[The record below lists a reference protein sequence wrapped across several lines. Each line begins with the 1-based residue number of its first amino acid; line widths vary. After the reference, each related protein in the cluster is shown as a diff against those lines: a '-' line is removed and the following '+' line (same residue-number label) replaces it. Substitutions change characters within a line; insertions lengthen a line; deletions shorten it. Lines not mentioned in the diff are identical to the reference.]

1 MYALSVS
8 LKYSLNEKLNMSH
21 HPSEQN
27 MIPCCPPL
35 ETKPVCDV
43 MDFHYRLLHQQQS
56 RVSVEVIV
64 HARLQ
69 RCPGPLA
76 LGDLVYSTTLFPGEK
91 VRLFTTDR
99 RTRFTYDSASKVS
112 YRNEQTQE
120 EHFYMSSWSDFMS
133 DLSIKDHARST
144 NTNKGHFDTHGETS
158 GFLETVFSGPS
169 VDVSGNY
176 NSESTSDFL
185 RELSQHA
192 RASHHRAEM
201 GARASSTVSIGEVSS
216 RSHVQTESQDHFESS
231 SREFSNPNKCHA
243 VTFYFYRINKMQ
255 HVKFTIESIE
265 RRVIDP
271 AADTRVT
278 NNPFASRGSVSA
290 IPAAVLATDKERLS
304 AEAIGRESFLRNQS
318 AASATAT
325 VGTIQPGFLVTA
337 RAANLLQQPLTE
349 SMRREALES
358 VDKQLIAA
366 GLLERVGNDVRISP
380 VAQKKYSFEATSA
393 LPTPGMLVRGCVDDC
408 NICEKELMEAM
419 QLDLERKKLENEKL
433 KKEIEILE
441 KSQEY
446 RCCPA
451 PMPEEE

>member
-1 MYALSVS
+1 
-8 LKYSLNEKLNMSH
+8 MSH
-21 HPSEQN
+21 ATSEQ

-43 MDFHYRLLHQQQS
+43 LDYHYRLLHQQS
-56 RVSVEVIV
+56 RVSVEVII

-120 EHFYMSSWSDFMS
+120 EHYYMSAWSNFMS
-133 DLSIKDHARST
+133 DFTSKDHARST
-144 NTNKGHFDTHGETS
+144 NTTKAHFDTHGETS
-158 GFLETVFSGPS
+158 GFLESIFGGPS
-169 VDVSGNY
+169 LDVSGNF

-192 RASHHRAEM
+192 SASHHRAEM
-201 GARASSTVSIGEVSS
+201 GTRAASAVSIGEVQT
-216 RSHVQTESQDHFESS
+216 RSHVETESQDHFESS
-231 SREFSNPNKCHA
+231 SREFANPNKCHA
-243 VTFYFYRINKMQ
+243 VTFYFYRINKLQ
-255 HVKFTIESIE
+255 TVKFTIESIE

-278 NNPFASRGSVSA
+278 NNPFVSRGNVSA
-290 IPAAVLATDKERLS
+290 IPAAVLATDKDRLS
-304 AEAIGRESFLRNQS
+304 AEAIGRESFIRSQGT
-318 AASATAT
+318 TAVT
-325 VGTIQPGFLVTA
+325 AGTFQPGILLAA
-337 RAANLLQQPLTE
+337 RTISPPPLTE
-349 SMRREALES
+349 AMRKEGLEAVE
-358 VDKQLIAA
+358 KQLVAA
-366 GLLERVGNDVRISP
+366 GLLEKVGSELKISS
-380 VAQKKYSFEATSA
+380 VAQKKYSFEVTSS
-393 LPTPGMLVRGCVDDC
+393 LPTPGMFVRGCVDDC
-408 NICEKELMEAM
+408 NICEKELMQAM
-419 QLDLERKKLENEKL
+419 ELDLEHKKLENEKL

-446 RCCPA
+446 RCCPPG
-451 PMPEEE
+451 PMPEA